1 MLMFRLLVSYQVIIL
16 SNEKSLY
23 RHIQMFS
30 SIINKGTIPVKVFTV
45 VSTSHVPSLHSG
57 AWLHYWTVQKKIIA
71 HVLFFYYA
79 FLGSRGSR
87 HSTDSGTTSDSN
99 ETRDTVF
106 DDLSSPFRSDLEAS
120 PPMTPTTPPLFQK
133 GAYISKVRIVR
144 VWKQSSSVFTTLL

>member
-1 MLMFRLLVSYQVIIL
+1 MFRLLFSYQVIIL

-30 SIINKGTIPVKVFTV
+30 SIINKCTIPVKVFTV
-45 VSTSHVPSLHSG
+45 VSTSPP
-57 AWLHYWTVQKKIIA
+57 TVSPPWCLIALLNGTEKIIA

-106 DDLSSPFRSDLEAS
+106 EDLSSPFRSDLEAS

-144 VWKQSSSVFTTLL
+144 V